1 MADTT
6 NTFRLYSDLAWLWPM
21 WGDPVGE
28 YAHYCAHV
36 IRLIRQNARRPVASL
51 LNIACGGGK
60 NVFNLKEHFKVT
72 GLDLSPTMLELA
84 RTLNPT
90 CEFIEGDM
98 RSFSLGRTF
107 DAILLD
113 DGVSC
118 MASRTDLAAAFQ
130 AAFCH
135 LNPGGVMVTT
145 ADVTAETFRQNH
157 TETTSVRAKGKPDDL
172 HVAFIE
178 NWFDP
183 DPEDEHYEATLVYLI
198 REKGK
203 LRMESDRFRL
213 GLFSLETW
221 RQTLSEAGFEVYEV
235 KYGDG
240 KSEYATFA
248 CTKPGRSVKSG
259 QQ

>member
-1 MADTT
+1 MADAT

-21 WGDPVGE
+21 WGDPAGE
-28 YAHYCAHV
+28 YAHYCAHA
-36 IRLIRQNARRPVASL
+36 IRLIRQNSRRPVASL
-51 LNIACGGGK
+51 LDIACGGGK
-60 NVFNLKEHFKVT
+60 NVFSLKEHFKVT
-72 GLDLSPTMLELA
+72 GLDLSPTMLALA

-113 DGVSC
+113 DGISC

-135 LNPGGVMVTT
+135 LNPGGIMVVT
-145 ADVTAETFRQNH
+145 ADVTTETFRQNK
-157 TETTSVRAKGKPDDL
+157 TETTSASGKGKHDNL
-172 HVAFIE
+172 HVVFIE

-183 DPEDEHYEATLVYLI
+183 DPLDEHYEATLVYLI

-203 LRMESDRFRL
+203 LRMESDLFRL
-213 GLFSLETW
+213 GLFSMASW
-221 RQTLSEAGFEVYEV
+221 RQTLSEAGFGVQEV
-235 KYGDG
+235 KYTDE
-240 KSEYATFA
+240 KNEYMTFV
-248 CTKPGRSVKSG
+248 CIKPG
-259 QQ
+259 